1 MATGAEWPVI
11 GIVGAGSLG
20 QAYAA
25 LLASSGQ
32 SVVLLASEASAD
44 RLRRA
49 GEVRLIG
56 AVTRT
61 VPVGDPG
68 TPARDASASQ
78 VGRGWGCIGVTTDPA
93 VLVKHVCGVDR
104 SGGASGILF
113 ATKGHQLPEAI
124 SEVVAALPSPP
135 IGSFSVQ
142 AGRVGDWAGD
152 WWVAGVQNG
161 LVKDDLL
168 ADAFGWSRTVGA
180 VSILGAGREADGAV
194 RIGGLGM
201 TYLGEFDAP
210 PSVRVADAVAQMT
223 EAGIPAEAAPDIR
236 SVLWSK
242 ACNAVGIFG
251 VTVLT
256 RLPGPSLWGN
266 PDLVRAFR
274 ALIRETDAVARA
286 HGVAVGDYVGF
297 PIKRYLQ
304 MTASEH
310 VEYASGL
317 VPGGRSGP
325 IAPGAY
331 PSMAQDLF
339 AGRAMEVEEVFG
351 DVVTRAERAGVD
363 VPRVALVCDLLRGL
377 NAQV

>member
-1 MATGAEWPVI
+1 MTTDAEWPVI

-20 QAYAA
+20 QAYSA

-32 SVVLLASEASAD
+32 SVVLLASAASAI
-44 RLRRA
+44 RLRQA
-49 GEVRLIG
+49 GAVRLVG

-68 TPARDASASQ
+68 APGR
-78 VGRGWGCIGVTTDPA
+78 VGVMTDPA
-93 VLVKHVCGVDR
+93 DLARHVNGWGDGVGR
-104 SGGASGILF
+104 KGGTSGILF
-113 ATKGHQLPEAI
+113 ATKGHQLPVAI
-124 SEVVAALPSPP
+124 AEVMATLPPDAP
-135 IGSFSVQ
+135 
-142 AGRVGDWAGD
+142 GD

-168 ADAFGWSRTVGA
+168 ADAFGSSRTVGA

-201 TYLGEFDAP
+201 TYFGEFDAP
-210 PSVRVADAVAQMT
+210 PSLRVADAVARMT
-223 EAGIPAEAAPDIR
+223 EAGIPAEVAPDIR

-251 VTVLT
+251 VSVLT
-256 RLPGPSLWGN
+256 RLPGPSLWSN

-286 HGVAVGDYVGF
+286 NGVAVGDYVGF
-297 PIKRYLQ
+297 PIRRYLQ

-331 PSMAQDLF
+331 PSMAQDLL
-339 AGRAMEVEEVFG
+339 AGRTMEVEEVFG
-351 DVVTRAERAGVD
+351 DVVARAERAGVD
-363 VPRVALVCDLLRGL
+363 VPRVSLVCDLLRGL
-377 NAQV
+377 NAPVQDSRVN

>member
-20 QAYAA
+20 QAYSA
-25 LLASSGQ
+25 LLASIGQ
-32 SVVLLASEASAD
+32 SVVLLASAASAN
-44 RLRRA
+44 RLRQA

-68 TPARDASASQ
+68 TP
-78 VGRGWGCIGVTTDPA
+78 GRVGVTTDPA
-93 VLVKHVCGVDR
+93 DLVKHVGGVNGK
-104 SGGASGILF
+104 GGASGILF

-124 SEVVAALPSPP
+124 AEVVATLPPRPSEA
-135 IGSFSVQ
+135 SSDQ
-142 AGRVGDWAGD
+142 AGRGGDWAGD

-168 ADAFGWSRTVGA
+168 ADAFGSSRTVGA

-210 PSVRVADAVAQMT
+210 PSVRVADAVARMT
-223 EAGIPAEAAPDIR
+223 EAGIPAEVAPDIR

-256 RLPGPSLWGN
+256 RLPGPSLWSN

-274 ALIRETDAVARA
+274 ALIQETDAVARA

-297 PIKRYLQ
+297 PIRRYLQ

-317 VPGGRSGP
+317 VPGGRSGQ
-325 IAPGAY
+325 IAPGAF

-339 AGRAMEVEEVFG
+339 AGRMMEVEEVFG
-351 DVVTRAERAGVD
+351 DVVARAERAGVD
-363 VPRVALVCDLLRGL
+363 VPRTALVCDLLRGL